1 MLNTNVIYRTFP
13 IRCGESCGTAFSFT
27 RDGRQYLVTAAHIV
41 SGWQGVLAIG
51 RGGRVAGLTDNLD
64 VDDRYVE
71 VKLRFFGTSRATD
84 VAIFDLPEF
93 LHLDGIPLEA
103 RTGGVVL
110 GQRVSWLGYPLGL
123 DGGSTFQEGGRIGLA
138 ASGTFASMHYPS
150 KLQESTFAAN
160 SKFIVDGMN
169 NPGYSGSPVVCFPG
183 EDRSKEIQVLGVI
196 SGTLAAGTNWGL
208 ISVGNLELAVKEILS
223 KAEPNRRV

>member
-1 MLNTNVIYRTFP
+1 MLNINVIYRTFP
-13 IRCGESCGTAFSFT
+13 IRCGQSNGTAFSFT
-27 RDGRQYLVTAAHIV
+27 HGGQQYLATAAHIV
-41 SGWQGVLAIG
+41 SEWQGTLAIG
-51 RGGRVAGLTDNLD
+51 RGGRVAGLADHSD

-71 VKLRFFGTSRATD
+71 VEPRFFGVSCATD

-103 RTGGVVL
+103 RTDGVVL

-123 DGGSTFQEGGRIGLA
+123 DGGSIFHEGGRMGLA

-150 KLQESTFAAN
+150 KLQESTIAAN

-183 EDRSKEIQVLGVI
+183 EDRSKAIQVLGVV
-196 SGTLAAGTNWGL
+196 SGTLAARTNWGL
-208 ISVGNLELAVKEILS
+208 IVVGNLEVAVKELLS
-223 KAEPNRRV
+223 KG